1 MRPLRA
7 WWGLDSAIW
16 NPIGDI
22 PSGAVFQAERAR
34 VHRHG
39 FQTQSAFSRRPL
51 EPLGRQLSGSEDGS
65 PQAKSGAR

>member
-7 WWGLDSAIW
+7 AAPFGLCDLA
-16 NPIGDI
+16 PIGDI
-22 PSGAVFQAERAR
+22 PSVAVFQPERAR

-51 EPLGRQLSGSEDGS
+51 EPHGRQLSGSEDGS
-65 PQAKSGAR
+65 PQAKSGGR